1 MECEKAARRLR
12 HILRKSSPVSDAD
25 LVRLPGVRRLLRRC
39 GKEEAGGSRLVH
51 AAVSAACVAVLL
63 ALCCYC
69 LGGGGTQ
76 SKSSITGH
84 YDDMGPDLQG
94 QRLARNKQ
102 DTRYG
107 CKKDKRRME
116 KLRDG
121 LREALKRQRETKN
134 GQPAKPY
141 REWRNQKKMEFLL
154 SYFCTRQTSSN
165 VSIADENG
173 SRATLT
179 VGSEKMALEN
189 NERFEEQVEEKGED
203 KRPVGGSTSQHFT
216 MAPPTTRPIS
226 PNSACWPPS
235 PAIWPP
241 LPVSHD
247 YKGGH
252 DSPHSTPRSPTNVDE
267 GFTTPSLIRR

>member
-25 LVRLPGVRRLLRRC
+25 LARLPGVRRLLRRC

-84 YDDMGPDLQG
+84 YDDMGPDLEG
-94 QRLARNKQ
+94 KRLVRNKQ

-107 CKKDKRRME
+107 
-116 KLRDG
+116 
-121 LREALKRQRETKN
+121 
-134 GQPAKPY
+134 
-141 REWRNQKKMEFLL
+141 W
-154 SYFCTRQTSSN
+154 
-165 VSIADENG
+165 
-173 SRATLT
+173 ATLT
-179 VGSEKMALEN
+179 VGSGNMVLEN

-203 KRPVGGSTSQHFT
+203 KRPVVQDSH
-216 MAPPTTRPIS
+216 
-226 PNSACWPPS
+226 
-235 PAIWPP
+235 P
-241 LPVSHD
+241 LPQNC
-247 YKGGH
+247 
-252 DSPHSTPRSPTNVDE
+252 PTLKKD
-267 GFTTPSLIRR
+267 